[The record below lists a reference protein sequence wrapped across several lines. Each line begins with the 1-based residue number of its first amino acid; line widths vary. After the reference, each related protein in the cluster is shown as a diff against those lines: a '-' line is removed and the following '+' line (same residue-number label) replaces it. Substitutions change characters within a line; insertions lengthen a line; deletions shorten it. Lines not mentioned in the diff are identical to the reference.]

1 MTALYFLVNT
11 AAEILI
17 WLLIIYVVLGWLVS
31 FNVVNTSNRF
41 VYSLGQ
47 GLSQLL
53 EPMLRPIR
61 NLLPGMGGLDFSPI
75 IFAVAVHFV
84 RLLLLD
90 SVFPA
95 IFG

>member
-1 MTALYFLVNT
+1 MTAIYWLVNT
-11 AAEILI
+11 LADILI

-47 GLSQLL
+47 GLSQFL

-61 NLLPGMGGLDFSPI
+61 NLMPGMGGLDFSPI
-75 IFAVAVHFV
+75 ILAVAIHFL
-84 RLLLLD
+84 RLLLVFT
-90 SVFPA
+90 VFPA
-95 IFG
+95 VFG